1 MLIEQVAIKG
11 QTARKITYAHIA
23 KDGDPGEPGKTYKPV
38 RIRLWTRIAA
48 NEMIYAGYG
57 DDDPWTDIVFTV
69 ASSGKQ
75 TYYKCIRTCSK
86 AQGTQPSA
94 AMYSGYLVSADDYT
108 MIATEVLL
116 AQNAVINLLQ
126 GNRVTVCN
134 TSGSVTAGLQGASGV
149 QIWAGSATPESAPYR
164 VYYDGSFVA
173 TNANITGHITAS
185 TIDLKKSTVT
195 SGVPNGALCFDISE
209 ITLPALS
216 AGSVRLL
223 RILNP
228 KITKMDG
235 ENLTI
240 KFVTSNIVF
249 SENLSFLDATPAQH
263 TLLKCG
269 SNGGVY
275 IELLGYTVGS
285 TTVWLT
291 KEIQKISS

>member
-1 MLIEQVAIKG
+1 MQISASLTLTRLQKG
-11 QTARKITYAHIA
+11 DKGD
-23 KDGDPGEPGKTYKPV
+23 KGDPGTDGKTYKPV
-38 RIRLWTRIAA
+38 RIRRWTDISA
-48 NEMIYAGYG
+48 NAMIYAGYG
-57 DDDPWTDIVFTV
+57 DSDPWTDIVLDT
-69 ASSGKQ
+69 SGANRIF
-75 TYYKCIRTCSK
+75 YKCIQTFSK
-86 AQGTQPSA
+86 AQGTEPSA
-94 AMYSGYLVSADDYT
+94 PMYSSYLVQASDYKV
-108 MIATEVLL
+108 IATEVIL
-116 AQNAVINLLQ
+116 AQNAVIGLLQ
-126 GNRVTVCN
+126 GNEITVCN
-134 TSGSVTAGLQGASGV
+134 SSGSVSAGLRGASGV
-149 QIWAGSATPESAPYR
+149 QIWAGSSNPGSAPYR
-164 VYYDGSFVA
+164 VYADGSFTATVA
-173 TNANITGHITAS
+173 DITGHITAS

-195 SGVPNGALCFDISE
+195 SGVPDGALCFDISE

-249 SENLSFLDATPAQH
+249 SENLSFLDATPEQH
-263 TLLKCG
+263 TLAKCG

>member
-1 MLIEQVAIKG
+1 
-11 QTARKITYAHIA
+11 
-23 KDGDPGEPGKTYKPV
+23 
-38 RIRLWTRIAA
+38 
-48 NEMIYAGYG
+48 
-57 DDDPWTDIVFTV
+57 TDIVFTV
-69 ASSGKQ
+69 SSSGKQ
-75 TYYKCIRTCSK
+75 TYYKCVQTFAK
-86 AQGTQPSA
+86 AQGTQPDNP
-94 AMYSGYLVSADDYT
+94 MYSAYLVSAADYT
-108 MIATEVLL
+108 VIATEVLL
-116 AQNAVINLLQ
+116 ANNAVINLLQ
-126 GNRVTVCN
+126 GNRVTVCDS
-134 TSGSVTAGLQGASGV
+134 SGSVTTGLQGSSGV
-149 QIWAGSATPESAPYR
+149 QIWAGSATPDSAPYR
-164 VYYDGSFVA
+164 VYYDGSFTA

-195 SGVPNGALCFDISE
+195 SGVPNGALCFDVSE
-209 ITLPALS
+209 ITLPTLS

-291 KEIQKISS
+291 KEIQKIS

>member
-1 MLIEQVAIKG
+1 MQISASITLTRLQKG
-11 QTARKITYAHIA
+11 DK
-23 KDGDPGEPGKTYKPV
+23 GDPGTDGKTYKPV
-38 RIRLWTRIAA
+38 RIRRWTDIAA
-48 NEMIYAGYG
+48 NATIYAGYG
-57 DDDPWTDIVFTV
+57 DSDPWTDIVLDT
-69 ASSGKQ
+69 SG
-75 TYYKCIRTCSK
+75 TNRIFYKCIQTFPK
-86 AQGTQPSA
+86 ALGTQPSDP
-94 AMYSGYLVSADDYT
+94 MYSRYLQQASDYKV
-108 MIATEVLL
+108 IATEVIL
-116 AQNAVINLLQ
+116 AQNAVIGLLQ
-126 GNRVTVCN
+126 GNEITVCDS
-134 TSGSVTAGLQGASGV
+134 SGSVTAGLQGASGV

-164 VYYDGSFVA
+164 VYYNGSFTA
-173 TNANITGHITAS
+173 TDANITGHITAS

-195 SGVPNGALCFDISE
+195 SGVPDGALCFDISE

-263 TLLKCG
+263 TLAKCG

>member
-1 MLIEQVAIKG
+1 MQISASITLTRLQKG
-11 QTARKITYAHIA
+11 DKGD
-23 KDGDPGEPGKTYKPV
+23 KGDPGTDGKIYKPV
-38 RIRLWTRIAA
+38 RIRRWTDIAA
-48 NEMIYAGYG
+48 NATIYAGYG
-57 DDDPWTDIVFTV
+57 DSDPWTDIVLDT
-69 ASSGKQ
+69 SG
-75 TYYKCIRTCSK
+75 TNRIFYKCIQTFAK
-86 AQGTQPSA
+86 ALGTEPSA
-94 AMYSGYLVSADDYT
+94 PMYSSYLVQASDYT
-108 MIATEVLL
+108 VIATEVLL

-149 QIWAGSATPESAPYR
+149 QIWAGSATPESAPFR
-164 VYYDGSFVA
+164 VYADGSFTA
-173 TNANITGHITAS
+173 TNADITGHITAS

-195 SGVPNGALCFDISE
+195 SGVPDGALCFDISE

-263 TLLKCG
+263 TLAKCG

>member
-1 MLIEQVAIKG
+1 MQISASITLSRLEKG
-11 QTARKITYAHIA
+11 DK
-23 KDGDPGEPGKTYKPV
+23 GDKGDTGEPGVPGKTYKPV
-38 RIRLWTRIAA
+38 RIRLWSNIAT
-48 NEMIYAGYG
+48 NGMIYAGYG
-57 DDDPWTDIVFTV
+57 DNDPWTDIVFTV
-69 ASSGKQ
+69 TSAGKQ
-75 TYYKCIRTCSK
+75 VYYKCVKTCLK
-86 AQGTQPSA
+86 AQGTQPDNP
-94 AMYSGYLVSADDYT
+94 MYTGYLVSAADYT
-108 MIATEVLL
+108 VIATEVLL
-116 AQNAVINLLQ
+116 ANNAVINLLQ
-126 GNRVTVCN
+126 GNRVTVCDS
-134 TSGSVTAGLQGASGV
+134 SGSVTTGLQGSSGV
-149 QIWAGSATPESAPYR
+149 QIWAGSATPDSAPYR
-164 VYYDGSFVA
+164 VYYDGSFTA

-195 SGVPNGALCFDISE
+195 SGVPNGALCFDVSE

-240 KFVTSNIVF
+240 KFATSNIVF

-291 KEIQKISS
+291 KEIQKIS

>member
-1 MLIEQVAIKG
+1 MQISASITLSRLEKG
-11 QTARKITYAHIA
+11 DK
-23 KDGDPGEPGKTYKPV
+23 GDKGDTGEPGVPGKTYKPV
-38 RIRLWTRIAA
+38 RIRLWSNIAT
-48 NEMIYAGYG
+48 NGMIYAGYG
-57 DDDPWTDIVFTV
+57 DNDPWTDIVFTV
-69 ASSGKQ
+69 SSSGKQ
-75 TYYKCIRTCSK
+75 TYYKCVQTFAK
-86 AQGTQPSA
+86 AQGTQPDNP
-94 AMYSGYLVSADDYT
+94 MYSAYLVSAADYT
-108 MIATEVLL
+108 VIATEVLL
-116 AQNAVINLLQ
+116 ANNAVINLLQ
-126 GNRVTVCN
+126 GNRVTVCDS
-134 TSGSVTAGLQGASGV
+134 SGSVTTGLQGSSGV
-149 QIWAGSATPESAPYR
+149 QIWAGSATPDSAPYR
-164 VYYDGSFVA
+164 VYYDGSFTA

-195 SGVPNGALCFDISE
+195 SGVPNGALCFDVSE

-240 KFVTSNIVF
+240 KFATSNIVF

-291 KEIQKISS
+291 KEIQKIS

>member
-1 MLIEQVAIKG
+1 MQISASITLFRLEKG
-11 QTARKITYAHIA
+11 DKGD
-23 KDGDPGEPGKTYKPV
+23 KGDPGEPGVPGRTYKPV
-38 RIRLWTRIAA
+38 RIRRWENIAA
-48 NEMIYAGYG
+48 LDRIYAGYN
-57 DDDPWTDIVFTV
+57 DSDPWTDIIFVLAPNNAQVF
-69 ASSGKQ
+69 
-75 TYYKCIRTCSK
+75 YKCVQNCVK
-86 AQGTQPSA
+86 AAGTQPSDQT
-94 AMYSGYLVSADDYT
+94 YTGYLVSAADYT
-108 MIATEVLL
+108 VIATEVLL

-149 QIWAGSATPESAPYR
+149 QIWAGSATPDTAPYR
-164 VYYDGSFVA
+164 VYYDGSFTA

-240 KFVTSNIVF
+240 KFVTSNIVY

>member
-1 MLIEQVAIKG
+1 MQISASLTLSRLEKG
-11 QTARKITYAHIA
+11 DK
-23 KDGDPGEPGKTYKPV
+23 GDKGDTGEPGVPGRTYKPV
-38 RIRLWTRIAA
+38 RIRRWENIAA
-48 NEMIYAGYG
+48 LDRIYAGYG
-57 DDDPWTDIVFTV
+57 DSDPWTDIVFTV
-69 ASSGKQ
+69 APNNAQ
-75 TYYKCIRTCSK
+75 VFYKCVQNCVK
-86 AQGTQPSA
+86 AAGTQPSDQT
-94 AMYSGYLVSADDYT
+94 YTGYLVSAADYT
-108 MIATEVLL
+108 VIATEVLL
-116 AQNAVINLLQ
+116 ATNAVINLLQ